1 MPEEEHMLSDQEAEV
16 YLLLRGKK
24 VPHLV
29 EMAELHQALGIIL
42 MGRPPLELEAV
53 VVEEAEEWQ

>member
-1 MPEEEHMLSDQEAEV
+1 M
-16 YLLLRGKK
+16 YLLLGGKK
-24 VPHLV
+24 APHLV

-42 MGRPPLELEAV
+42 TGRPPLELEVV